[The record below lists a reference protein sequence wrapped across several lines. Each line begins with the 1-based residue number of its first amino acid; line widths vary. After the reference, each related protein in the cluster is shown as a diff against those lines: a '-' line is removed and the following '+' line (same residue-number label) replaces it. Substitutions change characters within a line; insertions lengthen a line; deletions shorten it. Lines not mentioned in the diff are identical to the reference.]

1 MGLATVIIKKDGL
14 VEPTGHVV
22 EAKPP
27 NSAKNQVNCSLFN
40 CVFSLYAQTTKFWWN
55 IKMYNKRALMAVVAT
70 MGVLA
75 LAGLSIFPQQ
85 SDDDS
90 LDIGFFAWLDSRE

>member
-1 MGLATVIIKKDGL
+1 
-14 VEPTGHVV
+14 
-22 EAKPP
+22 
-27 NSAKNQVNCSLFN
+27 
-40 CVFSLYAQTTKFWWN
+40 
-55 IKMYNKRALMAVVAT
+55 MYHKRALMAVVAT